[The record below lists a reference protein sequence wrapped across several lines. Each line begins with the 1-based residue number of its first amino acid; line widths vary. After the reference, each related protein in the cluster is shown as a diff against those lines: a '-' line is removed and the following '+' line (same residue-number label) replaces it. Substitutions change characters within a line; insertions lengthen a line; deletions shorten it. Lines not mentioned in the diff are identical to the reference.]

1 MKLPHNEEAERIV
14 LSCIMNEG
22 ASALIKALDYRV
34 TDSWFYYQPAK
45 AIWKAIN
52 ESHIRGLG
60 LEPHIICSELKKVDP
75 DLKKVGGLATFAE
88 ISGAAPTSMAFIYS
102 LDALRDAYQSREL
115 AVVASETQQ
124 LALSGKPQVDEFV
137 AKISKVLAIRNQTA
151 TQVTLKDAAS
161 CVIADLAKLLSGEV
175 QEHGMTWPWSDMT
188 KELGAATGG
197 ELIIVAARP
206 GIGKSSMA
214 RDICRHWATKYG
226 DVLLFSREMPVK
238 KVCKGLAALMSGVS
252 VRSVESRQ
260 AMPHEVAKF
269 TNALKEIEQNLS
281 KRLHIFD
288 SDRNPAQ
295 ITARIEACKA
305 FMNIKA
311 VVIDYLQLYVP
322 AHGKGETRDIAIG
335 QTTLAFKD
343 LAVSLGIPVVLLAQ
357 VSREVEKENRVP
369 RLSDLRESGNIEQ
382 DADRVVFIHLPS
394 ENSEGGTQSVN
405 DQTVQHLEVEIVQAK
420 GRDNGCANIRMM
432 FHRPTTRFTQLV
444 RQESHNF

>member
-75 DLKKVGGLATFAE
+75 DLKKVGGLPNFAE

-137 AKISKVLAIRNQTA
+137 SKISKVLAIRNQTA

-214 RDICRHWATKYG
+214 
-226 DVLLFSREMPVK
+226 
-238 KVCKGLAALMSGVS
+238 
-252 VRSVESRQ
+252 
-260 AMPHEVAKF
+260 
-269 TNALKEIEQNLS
+269 LS
-281 KRLHIFD
+281 LIHI
-288 SDRNPAQ
+288 
-295 ITARIEACKA
+295 
-305 FMNIKA
+305 
-311 VVIDYLQLYVP
+311 
-322 AHGKGETRDIAIG
+322 
-335 QTTLAFKD
+335 
-343 LAVSLGIPVVLLAQ
+343 
-357 VSREVEKENRVP
+357 
-369 RLSDLRESGNIEQ
+369 
-382 DADRVVFIHLPS
+382 
-394 ENSEGGTQSVN
+394 
-405 DQTVQHLEVEIVQAK
+405 
-420 GRDNGCANIRMM
+420 
-432 FHRPTTRFTQLV
+432 
-444 RQESHNF
+444 